1 MPGTPALPGDPSP
14 PAASHPYR
22 REAPVTIKIL
32 NALIAVVFGALGA
45 IALYWVLNK
54 LAELLPGKWE
64 DRVKP
69 YLLLLPAIAVITLYL
84 IYPTIQTFVYSF
96 ANRTSTQFVGFDNY
110 AQLLTSRNFQN
121 TLFNTLLW
129 ILVVPAA
136 VIALGLLIATLADK
150 LGPRGEKTAKTFIFL
165 PLAIGAVSAGA
176 IWKFVYAL
184 RPPGQQQIGLLNG
197 IWTGFGG
204 DPVNWLAVSN
214 FRFNS
219 LLLMVMLMWMQA
231 GFAMVLLSAA
241 IKGVPTETLEAARLD
256 GAGEGAVFFRI
267 VIPQIRTTL
276 ITVFITVLIGVLK
289 TFDIVYVM
297 TNGNFNTNI
306 IAVDFFNQLFTN
318 RNNGAAA
325 AIVVILLIIMIP
337 VLVFQVRQFRAE
349 EAAR

>member
-1 MPGTPALPGDPSP
+1 M
-14 PAASHPYR
+14 
-22 REAPVTIKIL
+22 VIKIL
-32 NALIAVVFGALGA
+32 NAIIAVIGGVAGA
-45 IALYWVLNK
+45 IVLYWLLNK
-54 LAELLPGKWE
+54 LAELLPGRWE
-64 DRVKP
+64 DRIKP
-69 YLLLLPAIAVITLYL
+69 YLYLLPALGAITLYL

-96 ANRTSTQFVGFDNY
+96 ANRTSTEFIGFENY
-110 AQLLTSRNFQN
+110 SNLITSPKFQS
-121 TLFNTLLW
+121 TLFNSFLW
-129 ILVVPAA
+129 ILIVPAA
-136 VIALGLLIATLADK
+136 VIAFGLLIATLADK
-150 LGPRGEKTAKTFIFL
+150 LGPKGEKFSKTLIFL
-165 PLAIGAVSAGA
+165 PMAIGAVSAGA

-184 RPPGQQQIGLLNG
+184 RPPGQNQIGLLNG

-204 DPVNWLAVSN
+204 DPVNWLTVSE

-219 LLLMVMLMWMQA
+219 LLLMIMLMWMQA

-256 GAGEGAVFFRI
+256 GAGEGAIFFRI

-297 TNGNFNTNI
+297 TNGRSNTNV

-325 AIVVILLIIMIP
+325 AIVVMLLIIMIP
-337 VLVFQVRQFRAE
+337 VLVFQIRQFRAE

>member
-1 MPGTPALPGDPSP
+1 
-14 PAASHPYR
+14 
-22 REAPVTIKIL
+22 VIKVL
-32 NALIAVVFGALGA
+32 NALIAVVGGVAGA
-45 IALYWVLNK
+45 IVLYYLLNK
-54 LAELLPGKWE
+54 LAELLPGRWE

-69 YLLLLPAIAVITLYL
+69 YLYLLPALAAIGLYL
-84 IYPTIQTFVYSF
+84 IYPTIQTFVFSF
-96 ANRTSTQFVGFDNY
+96 ANAQGTAFVGFDNY
-110 AQLLTSRNFQN
+110 TSLLGSKNFQN

-129 ILVVPAA
+129 ILVAPAA
-136 VIALGLLIATLADK
+136 TIAIGLVIATLADR
-150 LGPRGEKTAKTFIFL
+150 LRPTGEKIAKTLIFL

-176 IWKFVYAL
+176 IWTFVYSTN
-184 RPPGQQQIGLLNG
+184 PPTQKQIGLLNG
-197 IWTGFGG
+197 IWTGLGG
-204 DPVNWLAVSN
+204 DPVNWLQIST
-214 FRFNS
+214 FRLNS
-219 LLLMVMLMWMQA
+219 FMLMVILLRIQA

-297 TNGNFNTNI
+297 TNGNFNTNV

-318 RNNGAAA
+318 NNYGFAA
-325 AIVVILLIIMIP
+325 AIVVMLLIVMIP